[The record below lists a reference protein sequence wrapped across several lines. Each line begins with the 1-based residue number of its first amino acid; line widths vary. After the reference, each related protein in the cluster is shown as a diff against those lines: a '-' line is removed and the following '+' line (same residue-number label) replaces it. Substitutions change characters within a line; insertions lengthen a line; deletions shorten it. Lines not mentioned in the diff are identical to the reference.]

1 MGAHRSQIGA
11 NEGEAGRGVSSRPMP
26 REPFSPLRRSLLPE
40 LGELGLRL
48 GVALFVVLG
57 AQAWAALGPQLARA
71 AETRYLGVLAGLV
84 LVGIPSRWA
93 PAAGAG
99 VLLAIVALAA
109 PGPLRPTV
117 ATAVLVGFWW
127 LGNGLAI
134 LRQGE
139 AWPRPYAET
148 ERWTGGAVSASSPRR
163 RGSMFSPRL
172 LLHLV
177 LAFFAAHALLRP
189 QWVLEL
195 SQGSRATLAAFGL
208 VAVAVALLGWLVAMR
223 LPRRLPRLPGLR
235 YLAGGLVL
243 VAATAMLLTAYPW
256 LRARPVRDA
265 LSLVEVL
272 ARPAAPVVAIERG
285 SVVLTAADPR
295 FEVAL
300 EGRAVREVLVDAHLV
315 HAANLPAA
323 TPVLALRLER
333 VSGPVREDAFYAGLH
348 LAEWAARR
356 PDVAALPGFEAPAPF
371 RAELAPDGSFFGQ
384 IYRARFFMKGASPMT
399 ELVLERSPQLPPEVA
414 VVLFRVEAR

>member
-1 MGAHRSQIGA
+1 
-11 NEGEAGRGVSSRPMP
+11 
-26 REPFSPLRRSLLPE
+26 
-40 LGELGLRL
+40 
-48 GVALFVVLG
+48 
-57 AQAWAALGPQLARA
+57 
-71 AETRYLGVLAGLV
+71 
-84 LVGIPSRWA
+84 
-93 PAAGAG
+93 
-99 VLLAIVALAA
+99 
-109 PGPLRPTV
+109 
-117 ATAVLVGFWW
+117 
-127 LGNGLAI
+127 
-134 LRQGE
+134 
-139 AWPRPYAET
+139 
-148 ERWTGGAVSASSPRR
+148 
-163 RGSMFSPRL
+163 MFSPRL

-315 HAANLPAA
+315 HAANLPGA
-323 TPVLALRLER
+323 TPGFSLWLWR
-333 VSGPVREDAFYAGLH
+333 VGARTPSTRASTSPSGPRGDRTWRLCLGSRLPRPFAPSSRRTAASSVRSTG
-348 LAEWAARR
+348 R
-356 PDVAALPGFEAPAPF
+356 
-371 RAELAPDGSFFGQ
+371 GS
-384 IYRARFFMKGASPMT
+384 S
-399 ELVLERSPQLPPEVA
+399 
-414 VVLFRVEAR
+414 